1 MPAEGEGPS
10 CNFARSFATVCRVN
24 RRRLLLIGTGVL
36 VVVVP
41 IGALIAGLCL
51 GRLLPTSTRPL
62 IANTATVI
70 TQIQSLA
77 HLVTVKYVFEKV
89 VVIEDAKWYGQ
100 NRLLMVAHGVAKA
113 GVDLQKLKASDIR
126 IRGNRL
132 ELTLPRPQLVDVY
145 LDEGKTEILE
155 RTTGVLRTFDQQMEQ
170 DARRQA
176 VEALR
181 KSARAAGIL
190 RDAEE
195 RTRLQLTAMARTAG
209 FDEIS
214 VEFR

>member
-1 MPAEGEGPS
+1 M
-10 CNFARSFATVCRVN
+10 N

-36 VVVVP
+36 MVVVP
-41 IGALIAGLCL
+41 IVALIAGLFL
-51 GRLLPTSTRPL
+51 GRLFPTATRPL

-113 GVDLQKLKASDIR
+113 GVDLQKLKSSDVR
-126 IRGNRL
+126 VRGRRL

-176 VEALR
+176 VDALR

-190 RDAEE
+190 KDAED

-209 FDEIS
+209 FDEITI
-214 VEFR
+214 EFR